1 MKGKKVFILTIILS
15 CLILT
20 FAIKFINMEIHKER
34 FEVVTSN
41 NSINKQNSKEVNSV
55 VKVIKDQQYQKAN
68 RLSNSQKTVYIIV
81 DDKNINEKNIDRLLN
96 LSNDL
101 NLKIT
106 FIDNNEIINEDDK
119 IEFSGNTVLPEELDL
134 YKLIEKN
141 KLEYFKLSEGFKIN
155 NSNTNGIIMIIDNIQ
170 SLGENNSNFK
180 NAVKDLKEKG
190 YSFKALD

>member
-155 NSNTNGIIMIIDNIQ
+155 NSNTNGIIMIIDNIK

>member
-106 FIDNNEIINEDDK
+106 FIDNNEIINKDDK

-134 YKLIEKN
+134 YKLIEK
-141 KLEYFKLSEGFKIN
+141 
-155 NSNTNGIIMIIDNIQ
+155 
-170 SLGENNSNFK
+170 
-180 NAVKDLKEKG
+180 
-190 YSFKALD
+190 

>member
-1 MKGKKVFILTIILS
+1 MKGKKLFILTIILS

-134 YKLIEKN
+134 YKLIENN
-141 KLEYFKLSEGFKIN
+141 KLEYFKLSEGLKIN

-180 NAVKDLKEKG
+180 NTVKDLKEKG

>member
-141 KLEYFKLSEGFKIN
+141 KLEYFKLSEGLKIN

>member
-106 FIDNNEIINEDDK
+106 FIDNNEIINKDDK

-134 YKLIEKN
+134 YKLIENN
-141 KLEYFKLSEGFKIN
+141 KLEYFKLSEGLKIN

>member
-20 FAIKFINMEIHKER
+20 FAIKFINMEVYKER
-34 FEVVTSN
+34 FEVVDSN
-41 NSINKQNSKEVNSV
+41 NSISQKNSNEANSV
-55 VKVIKDQQYQKAN
+55 VKVIQGQKYQKTN
-68 RLSNSQKTVYIIV
+68 RLNNSHKTTYIIV
-81 DDKNINEKNIDRLLN
+81 DDKNIDEKSIDRLLN
-96 LSNDL
+96 LSSDL

-119 IEFSGNTVLPEELDL
+119 IEYSGNTVLPVELDL
-134 YKLIEKN
+134 YKLIENN
-141 KLEYFKLSEGFKIN
+141 KLEYFKLSEGVNIN
-155 NSNTNGIIMIIDNIQ
+155 NSNKNGIIMIIDNIQ

>member
-141 KLEYFKLSEGFKIN
+141 KLEYFKLSEGLKIN

-180 NAVKDLKEKG
+180 NIVKDLKEKG

>member
-20 FAIKFINMEIHKER
+20 FAIKFINMEVHKER
-34 FEVVTSN
+34 FEVVDSN
-41 NSINKQNSKEVNSV
+41 NSINQKNSNEANSV
-55 VKVIKDQQYQKAN
+55 VKVIQGQKYQKTN
-68 RLSNSQKTVYIIV
+68 RLNNSHKTTYIIV
-81 DDKNINEKNIDRLLN
+81 DDKNIDEKSIDRLLN
-96 LSNDL
+96 LSSDL

-119 IEFSGNTVLPEELDL
+119 IEYSGNTVLPVELDL
-134 YKLIEKN
+134 YKLIENN
-141 KLEYFKLSEGFKIN
+141 KLEYFKLSEGVNIN
-155 NSNTNGIIMIIDNIQ
+155 NSNKNGIIMIIDNIQ

-180 NAVKDLKEKG
+180 DVIKDLKEQG

>member
-81 DDKNINEKNIDRLLN
+81 DDKNINEKNIDGLLN

>member
-141 KLEYFKLSEGFKIN
+141 KLEYFKLSEGLKIN

-180 NAVKDLKEKG
+180 NTVKDLKEKG

>member
-20 FAIKFINMEIHKER
+20 FAIKFINMEVHKER
-34 FEVVTSN
+34 FEVVDSN
-41 NSINKQNSKEVNSV
+41 NSISQKNSNEANSV
-55 VKVIKDQQYQKAN
+55 VKVIQGQKYQKTN
-68 RLSNSQKTVYIIV
+68 RLNNSHKTTYINV
-81 DDKNINEKNIDRLLN
+81 DDKNIDEKSIDRLLN
-96 LSNDL
+96 LSSDL

-119 IEFSGNTVLPEELDL
+119 IEYSGNTVLPVELDL
-134 YKLIEKN
+134 YKLIENN
-141 KLEYFKLSEGFKIN
+141 KLEYFKLSEGVNIN
-155 NSNTNGIIMIIDNIQ
+155 NSNKNGIIMIIDNIQ

-180 NAVKDLKEKG
+180 DVIKDLKEQG

>member
-134 YKLIEKN
+134 YKLIENN
-141 KLEYFKLSEGFKIN
+141 KLEYFKLSEGLKIN

-180 NAVKDLKEKG
+180 NTVKDLKEKG

>member
-134 YKLIEKN
+134 YKLIENN
-141 KLEYFKLSEGFKIN
+141 KLEYFKLSEGLKIN

-180 NAVKDLKEKG
+180 NIVKDLKEKG

>member
-134 YKLIEKN
+134 YKLIENN
-141 KLEYFKLSEGFKIN
+141 KLEYFKLSEGLKIN